1 MACAL
6 KGAQPGFRFESPTCL
21 QSAKVQ
27 RSRWDLVTAV
37 KAKREQTVVKGL
49 CRKSDRET
57 ATFVNGTDWGAITR
71 GWQSAIWDVLLVG
84 SEPGECVLQWPSVII
99 QAIASMLLGNPE
111 RRMYKYFVNL
121 R

>member
-6 KGAQPGFRFESPTCL
+6 KPEQTGLMFESPACL
-21 QSAKVQ
+21 HSAKLQ

-37 KAKREQTVVKGL
+37 KAKKEQTVVKGL

-57 ATFVNGTDWGAITR
+57 ERFASGNIWCAIFR
-71 GWQSAIWDVLLVG
+71 GGRVQYGMCCWLVQSQESVCLR
-84 SEPGECVLQWPSVII
+84 WPSVFI
-99 QAIASMLLGNPE
+99 QAIASMCLIYPE
-111 RRMYKYFVNL
+111 RKMYKYFVNL